1 MLKGAQ
7 QIQQALQ
14 QTQLQLA
21 HLQTEFK
28 GDVRLSLPTGF
39 LDSLAVQRFLRQLA
53 KQYPQIC
60 LHLLPDDN
68 VVNLMERAVD
78 IAIRAVE
85 LPPDSP
91 LIARLLTVWQLG
103 IYASPDYLQQNP
115 ISQLKDLAQAK
126 WIKFSETAFNTAFH
140 SLALGNFSAEKV
152 IQCSSI
158 LFARTLALL
167 GCGLTFQLSGEV
179 AKYVQKGELIQLFPN
194 YPMPQHQ
201 IYAVTSHRTQSA
213 KINAVLTLLKTAFGE

>member
-1 MLKGAQ
+1 
-7 QIQQALQ
+7 
-14 QTQLQLA
+14 
-21 HLQTEFK
+21 
-28 GDVRLSLPTGF
+28 
-39 LDSLAVQRFLRQLA
+39 
-53 KQYPQIC
+53 
-60 LHLLPDDN
+60 
-68 VVNLMERAVD
+68 MESAVD
-78 IAIRAVE
+78 ITIQAVA

-91 LIARLLTVWQLG
+91 LVARLLTGQLG

-115 ISQLKDLAQAK
+115 ISQLKDLAQEK

-140 SLALGNFSAEKV
+140 SLALGDFSAEKF

-158 LFARTLALL
+158 SSARTLALS

-201 IYAVTSHRTQSA
+201 IYSVTSHRTQSA